1 MAATTAAA
9 LITELRTDHSL
20 DVGSPDP
27 ISITQEMH
35 DAATYSRYYCV
46 GNIEPYIGKAM
57 WVKTTVSGNAGAQ
70 ADEIRAAMNTAGAVD
85 PDAQS

>member
-9 LITELRTDHSL
+9 LTTELRTDHNV

-27 ISITQEMH
+27 ISILQEIH

-46 GNIEPYIGKAM
+46 GNAELYSGKAM

-70 ADEIRAAMNTAGAVD
+70 ADEIRAAMNSSGNVD
-85 PDAQS
+85 PDAQV